1 MKRMKKLTALAL
13 SLVMVTTILT
23 TVYGDSDAY
32 DTLSS
37 WATECVHRAIGLNL
51 VPQNLQSNFNQ
62 PITRA
67 EFTALAV
74 YLYQI
79 LGNEITGRT
88 TFADT
93 NDRYVE
99 KAAYIGIVSGVG
111 NNLFDPDATLTR
123 EQAAVLLSRLAE
135 AIGHPLRGVPLVFA
149 DSAEISSWAV
159 SGVEDV
165 VAHGIMIGTGNYM
178 FSPLHPYT
186 REQSIIAILRVFELE
201 VNEPNLPEPL
211 PPVIALPQLTV
222 SFMSQNVQT
231 IRGVTNWMVI
241 DEHGVGT
248 GILSDSAHSLQLSE
262 VDLENATLYLNA
274 GVGDIFLHF
283 NLEPSYVYV
292 RRWNAAYR
300 GISNIS
306 AAVYEYIEVPYTSQ
320 SISISVT
327 SDRHDY
333 IYEIYAVWPQG
344 SAYFT
349 FRTTM
354 RQILEPSVRVTIYI
368 PDLAFPTALEYIYS
382 DEYNRYYL
390 SAIMSGSIILT
401 FEDGM
406 EVTLR
411 EALDQ
416 QLITL
421 ADLELNGLNIIRM
434 PVLQT
439 HN

>member
-1 MKRMKKLTALAL
+1 MKRMKKLTALVL
-13 SLVMVTTILT
+13 SLVMVATILT
-23 TVYGDSDAY
+23 TVSGDSYAY

-37 WATECVHRAIGLNL
+37 WTTECVHRAIRLRL

-74 YLYQI
+74 YLYQM
-79 LGNEITGRT
+79 LDNEITGRT

-135 AIGHPLRGVPLVFA
+135 AIGHPLRGAPLVFA

-159 SGVEDV
+159 SGVEGI

-201 VNEPNLPEPL
+201 INEPNPPEPL
-211 PPVIALPQLTV
+211 PV
-222 SFMSQNVQT
+222 
-231 IRGVTNWMVI
+231 
-241 DEHGVGT
+241 
-248 GILSDSAHSLQLSE
+248 
-262 VDLENATLYLNA
+262 
-274 GVGDIFLHF
+274 
-283 NLEPSYVYV
+283 EPY
-292 RRWNAAYR
+292 
-300 GISNIS
+300 
-306 AAVYEYIEVPYTSQ
+306 
-320 SISISVT
+320 
-327 SDRHDY
+327 
-333 IYEIYAVWPQG
+333 
-344 SAYFT
+344 
-349 FRTTM
+349 
-354 RQILEPSVRVTIYI
+354 VRVTIYI

-434 PVLQT
+434 PALQR
-439 HN
+439 HV